1 MQRNNKIHDR
11 QEEQGL
17 RYKSK
22 KGDAFAS
29 PASELVSRVP

>member
-1 MQRNNKIHDR
+1 MQGNYKIPDR
-11 QEEQGL
+11 HKEQDL